1 MKKKHFLTGMCACSL
16 FISGAFLGSLS
27 RSGEVQQPPAP
38 IIKTFIKIDG
48 HEPIAVQTE
57 SQVLAFKNRNP
68 LNVKTPSSGKWK
80 GQVGTDKH
88 GHAIFS
94 SWEHGTRAASFTL
107 RSYAIRHKIDT
118 IDGLVERF
126 CEGNKREYKKF
137 LSKRLGVGV
146 NEKISLLQ
154 YLPQLLKAMSKF
166 ETGAV
171 LPDELF
177 TPYDVVS
184 TL

>member
-1 MKKKHFLTGMCACSL
+1 MRISYFLYA
-16 FISGAFLGSLS
+16 SGICTIFLAGAIFGSLS
-27 RSGEVQQPPAP
+27 RSGDVQQPPAP
-38 IIKTFIKIDG
+38 VIKTYIQIAG

-57 SQVLAFKNRNP
+57 SQMLAFKNRNP
-68 LNVKTPSSGKWK
+68 LNVKTPSSGRWK
-80 GQVGTDKH
+80 GQIGTDRF
-88 GHAIFS
+88 GHAVFS